1 MDGKT
6 VTEPDWMAELP
17 ETITLSAADWEALLD
32 AMSNPPEPGESL
44 RDAVRWFRA
53 PGSG

>member
-1 MDGKT
+1 M
-6 VTEPDWMAELP
+6 TESDRMAEAP

-32 AMSNPPEPGESL
+32 ALSNPPEPGEAL

-53 PGSG
+53 LEL